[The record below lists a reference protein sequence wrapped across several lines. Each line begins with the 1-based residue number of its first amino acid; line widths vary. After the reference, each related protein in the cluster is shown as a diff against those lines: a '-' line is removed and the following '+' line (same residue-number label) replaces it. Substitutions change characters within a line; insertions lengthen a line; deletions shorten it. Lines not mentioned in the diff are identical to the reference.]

1 MLPGP
6 DHAKRVVPGV
16 WDDPRPTL
24 SDEGVWAVQEILL
37 RCGEIATA
45 LNADPPEFDPVFWE
59 REGDDVIATDWCE
72 GFMDAFALRE
82 QQWDELLATEEGQD
96 WMFPILAHLFD
107 DEGNSLSGASKEEL
121 PAVLDE
127 AAQQIPVSV
136 PKIFAFWPSRRSKRH

>member
-1 MLPGP
+1 
-6 DHAKRVVPGV
+6 
-16 WDDPRPTL
+16 
-24 SDEGVWAVQEILL
+24 VQEILL
-37 RCGEIATA
+37 LYNEIATG
-45 LNADPPEFDPVFWE
+45 LNADPPELDPVFWE
-59 REGDDVIATDWCE
+59 REDGEQEGGAVIATDWCE

-107 DEGNSLSGASKEEL
+107 DEGKSLSGASKDEL

-127 AAQQIPVSV
+127 AAKLIPVSV